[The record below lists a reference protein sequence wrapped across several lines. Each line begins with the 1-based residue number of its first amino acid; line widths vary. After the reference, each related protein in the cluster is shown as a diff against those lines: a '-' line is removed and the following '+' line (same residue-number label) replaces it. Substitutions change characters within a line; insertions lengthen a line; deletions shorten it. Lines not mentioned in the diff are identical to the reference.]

1 MLKSK
6 RIRRDKYEN
15 DQTALC
21 INLKFEKKNPK
32 LISLVVSVFLMGKLL
47 WGNRKMKQADHS
59 VPCVKCYHSRVL
71 YTEDSKYCRY
81 VRDDSMLL
89 K

>member
-1 MLKSK
+1 MKT
-6 RIRRDKYEN
+6 IR
-15 DQTALC
+15 QLC
-21 INLKFEKKNPK
+21 VLILNLRKNPK

-81 VRDDSMLL
+81 VRDDSMLP